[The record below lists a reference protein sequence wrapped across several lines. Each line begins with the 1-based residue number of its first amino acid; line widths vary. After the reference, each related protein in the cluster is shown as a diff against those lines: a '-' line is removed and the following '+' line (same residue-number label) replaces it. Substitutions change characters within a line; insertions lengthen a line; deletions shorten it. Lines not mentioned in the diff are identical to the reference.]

1 MVTQIVYLKDY
12 DWLIKVFYEV
22 TSDDADI
29 ILKEL
34 DDIDCPAEIYYS
46 AAEMLEGDYPDT
58 GFTYTSSFY
67 QISFIIMMQSSCAD
81 EFQNTFDHEKGHA
94 AHHIASELGLDKAG
108 EEIQY
113 LQGEIGKE
121 MFKVAKRFMCDH
133 CRTNIVNYGKIKMK
147 FY

>member
-1 MVTQIVYLKDY
+1 MVVQIVYLEDY

-29 ILKEL
+29 ILNEL
-34 DDIDCPAEIYYS
+34 DDIDCPADIYYN
-46 AAEMLEGDYPDT
+46 AADMLEVGDFDT

-67 QISFIIMMQSSCAD
+67 RTSFIIMMQSSCAD

-94 AHHIASELGLDKAG
+94 AHHIASELDLDKAG

-113 LQGEIGKE
+113 LQGKIGKE

-133 CRTNIVNYGKIKMK
+133 CRVNIVNYGKVKMK

>member
-46 AAEMLEGDYPDT
+46 AVEMLEGDSPDT

-81 EFQNTFDHEKGHA
+81 EF
-94 AHHIASELGLDKAG
+94 
-108 EEIQY
+108 
-113 LQGEIGKE
+113 
-121 MFKVAKRFMCDH
+121 
-133 CRTNIVNYGKIKMK
+133 
-147 FY
+147 

>member
-1 MVTQIVYLKDY
+1 MVVQIVYLEGY

-29 ILKEL
+29 ILNEL
-34 DDIDCPAEIYYS
+34 DDIDCPSDIYYN
-46 AAEMLEGDYPDT
+46 AADMLEVGDFDT

-67 QISFIIMMQSSCAD
+67 RTSFIIMMQSSCAD

-94 AHHIASELGLDKAG
+94 AHHIARELDLDKAG

-133 CRTNIVNYGKIKMK
+133 CRVNIVNYGKVKMK

>member
-1 MVTQIVYLKDY
+1 MVTQIVYLEKY

-22 TSDDADI
+22 TSDDTDI

-34 DDIDCPAEIYYS
+34 DDIDCPTEIYYS
-46 AAEMLEGDYPDT
+46 AAEMLEGGYFDT

-67 QISFIIMMQSSCAD
+67 QVSFIIMMQSSCAD

>member
-22 TSDDADI
+22 TSDDTDI

-67 QISFIIMMQSSCAD
+67 QVSFIIMMQSSCAD

-94 AHHIASELGLDKAG
+94 AHHIATELGLDKAG

-113 LQGEIGKE
+113 LQGKIGKE

-133 CRTNIVNYGKIKMK
+133 CRVNIMNYGKIKVK
-147 FY
+147 FS

>member
-94 AHHIASELGLDKAG
+94 AHHIACELGLDKSG

-147 FY
+147 FL

>member
-1 MVTQIVYLKDY
+1 MTVQVVYLKDY

-22 TSDDADI
+22 TTDDSDV
-29 ILKEL
+29 ILSEL
-34 DDIDCPAEIYYS
+34 DDIDCPSDIYYN
-46 AAEMLEGDYPDT
+46 AADMLEVGDFDT

-67 QISFIIMMQSSCAD
+67 RTSFIIMMQSSCAD

-94 AHHIASELGLDKAG
+94 AHHIASELDLDKAG

-133 CRTNIVNYGKIKMK
+133 CRVNIVNYGKVKMK

>member
-1 MVTQIVYLKDY
+1 MVVQIVYLEDY

-29 ILKEL
+29 ILNEL
-34 DDIDCPAEIYYS
+34 DDIDCPSDIYYN
-46 AAEMLEGDYPDT
+46 AADMLEVGDFDT
-58 GFTYTSSFY
+58 GFTYTSSVY
-67 QISFIIMMQSSCAD
+67 RTSFIIMMQSSCAD

-94 AHHIASELGLDKAG
+94 AHHIASELDLDKAG

-133 CRTNIVNYGKIKMK
+133 CRVNIVNYGKVKMK

>member
-1 MVTQIVYLKDY
+1 MVVQIVYLEDY

-29 ILKEL
+29 ILNEL
-34 DDIDCPAEIYYS
+34 DDIDCPSDIYYN
-46 AAEMLEGDYPDT
+46 AADMLEIGDFDT
-58 GFTYTSSFY
+58 GFTYTSSVY
-67 QISFIIMMQSSCAD
+67 RTSFIIMMQSSCAD

-94 AHHIASELGLDKAG
+94 AHHIASELDLDKAG

-133 CRTNIVNYGKIKMK
+133 CRVNIVNYGKVKMK

>member
-1 MVTQIVYLKDY
+1 MVVQIVYLEGY

-29 ILKEL
+29 ILNEL
-34 DDIDCPAEIYYS
+34 DDIDCPSEIYYN
-46 AAEMLEGDYPDT
+46 AADMLEVGDFDT

-67 QISFIIMMQSSCAD
+67 RTSFIIMMQSSCAD

-94 AHHIASELGLDKAG
+94 AHHIASELDLDKAG

-133 CRTNIVNYGKIKMK
+133 CRVNIVNYGKVKMK

>member
-1 MVTQIVYLKDY
+1 MVVQIVYLEDY

-22 TSDDADI
+22 TSDDTDI
-29 ILKEL
+29 ILNEL
-34 DDIDCPAEIYYS
+34 DDIDCPSDIYYN
-46 AAEMLEGDYPDT
+46 AADMLEVGDFDT

-67 QISFIIMMQSSCAD
+67 RTSFIIMMQSSCAD

-94 AHHIASELGLDKAG
+94 AHHIASELDLDKAG

-133 CRTNIVNYGKIKMK
+133 CRVNIVNYGKVKMK

>member
-1 MVTQIVYLKDY
+1 MVVQIVYLEDY

-22 TSDDADI
+22 SSDDADI
-29 ILKEL
+29 ILNEL
-34 DDIDCPAEIYYS
+34 DDIDCPSDIYYN
-46 AAEMLEGDYPDT
+46 AADMLEVGDFDT

-67 QISFIIMMQSSCAD
+67 RTSFIIMMQSSCAD

-94 AHHIASELGLDKAG
+94 AHHIASELDLDKAG

-133 CRTNIVNYGKIKMK
+133 CRVNIVNYGKVKMK